1 MQNTLIVW
9 PPLVVVALNNR
20 IECLCQRPAL
30 VSPSAAEAMTLMCEV
45 IPNVECVLTID
56 SQLSTEEASDTMLSS
71 LSSSLDSLCP
81 FHSRPA

>member
-30 VSPSAAEAMTLMCEV
+30 YRRLEV
-45 IPNVECVLTID
+45 ISIEVRWCIGG
-56 SQLSTEEASDTMLSS
+56 
-71 LSSSLDSLCP
+71 
-81 FHSRPA
+81 